1 MPSQRTTALALGL
14 TFALLAAAPAEAQTC
29 AMLRPGVPAEGTTAP
44 DDVVA
49 RVQEAVAGQLLEHVA
64 TVLSSED
71 AARRMVGQPYSECA
85 ALDCGGS
92 VVRALGVDF
101 AVLVTIWAPRGTPTS
116 VVVTFIGADDSVAGD
131 APVQNGE
138 VVAAALTALQTA
150 RQRWGA
156 SQMGFLV
163 LTSSPSGAS
172 VEVDG
177 RVIGTTPLRH
187 LVMAGQREV
196 RVVLDGYATAEHR
209 VMVTATEESS
219 LDVALTPDEAVAP
232 ATSRT
237 SDEPSVLN
245 WVIGG
250 GFVAAGL
257 GLLVSPIYAL
267 AIDGSCVGDP
277 PCAEIHQFGVAN
289 GVLLGV
295 AGAALVGGVVFLAA
309 QPIRVSVT
317 ASGDSASIELR
328 GTF

>member
-1 MPSQRTTALALGL
+1 
-14 TFALLAAAPAEAQTC
+14 
-29 AMLRPGVPAEGTTAP
+29 
-44 DDVVA
+44 
-49 RVQEAVAGQLLEHVA
+49 VQEAIAGQLLEHVA
-64 TVLSSED
+64 TVLSAED
-71 AARRMVGQPYSECA
+71 AARRMVGEPFSECN

-101 AVLVTIWAPRGTPTS
+101 AVLVTVWAPRGTPTS
-116 VVVTFIGADDSVAGD
+116 VVVTFVGADDSVAGD
-131 APVQNGE
+131 APVQGGD

-187 LVMAGQREV
+187 LVMAGERHV
-196 RVVLDGYATAEHR
+196 RVLLDGHVTAEHR
-209 VMVTATEESS
+209 VRVAATEESS
-219 LDVALTPDEAVAP
+219 LDVALAPEEALSSTGP
-232 ATSRT
+232 ATRE
-237 SDEPSVLN
+237 EPSVLN

-250 GFVAAGL
+250 GIVAAGL
-257 GLLVSPIYAL
+257 GLLVSPIYGL
-267 AIDGSCVGDP
+267 AVDGSCVGDP
-277 PCAEIHQFGVAN
+277 PCAEIHQFGAAN

-295 AGAALVGGVVFLAA
+295 GAAALIGGVIFLAA
-309 QPIRVSVT
+309 QPLRVSVQV
-317 ASGDSASIELR
+317 SGDSASIDLR